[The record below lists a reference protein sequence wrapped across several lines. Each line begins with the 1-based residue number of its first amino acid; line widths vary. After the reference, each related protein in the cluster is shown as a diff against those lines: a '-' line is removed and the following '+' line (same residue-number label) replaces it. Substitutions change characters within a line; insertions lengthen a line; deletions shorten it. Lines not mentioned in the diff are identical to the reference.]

1 MKGNKSRRTR
11 KRRGQR
17 GGFWPFTSSETV
29 PATSTSTSSS
39 WGDWFSGVS
48 NKAKETTTGLIDGTE
63 NALSN
68 ATNSIST
75 GFSSA
80 LDSTKSILSTDVS
93 FNSGSSGAVSPSYSQ
108 SQVAGKR
115 RRRKT
120 TKMHRKSK
128 RKGMRGGKGLG
139 LTYYATPVS
148 GIKMAQPTTWI

>member
-1 MKGNKSRRTR
+1 MKGKKSRITR

-68 ATNSIST
+68 ASNSIST
-75 GFSSA
+75 GFNSA

-93 FNSGSSGAVSPSYSQ
+93 LNSGSSSESSQ

-120 TKMHRKSK
+120 KKSHRK
-128 RKGMRGGKGLG
+128 RKSMRGGRGLG
-139 LTYYATPVS
+139 LMYYATPVS

>member
-1 MKGNKSRRTR
+1 MKGKKSRITR
-11 KRRGQR
+11 KRTGQR

-29 PATSTSTSSS
+29 PSTSTSSS
-39 WGDWFSGVS
+39 WSDWFSGVS

-68 ATNSIST
+68 ASNSIST
-75 GFSSA
+75 GFNSA

-93 FNSGSSGAVSPSYSQ
+93 LNSVSSSAASQ

-115 RRRKT
+115 RRKT
-120 TKMHRKSK
+120 TKRHRKSK
-128 RKGMRGGKGLG
+128 RKSMRGGKGLG
-139 LTYYATPVS
+139 LMYYATPVS

>member
-1 MKGNKSRRTR
+1 MKGKKSRITR

-68 ATNSIST
+68 ASNSIST
-75 GFSSA
+75 GFNSA

-93 FNSGSSGAVSPSYSQ
+93 SSESSQ

-120 TKMHRKSK
+120 KKSHRK
-128 RKGMRGGKGLG
+128 RKSMRGGRGLG
-139 LTYYATPVS
+139 LMYYATPVS